1 MARNKVQFQRGLSD
15 VEFGRLYG
23 SEEKCREALFS
34 WHWPEGFVCPACGSR
49 AHCELEKRALWQC
62 NACRTQTSLTA
73 GTIFASTKLDL
84 SVWFRAMLHMT
95 QTKQGISALE
105 LSRRIDVTYNTAWAM
120 HHKLR
125 QVMLEREATR
135 PLEGRVEMVMPE
147 ACFQHDAYLG
157 GARSGGKRGRGSPGK
172 TPFVAAV
179 ETTADGKAHRV
190 KLRRVRRFTK
200 KIIRHVTARIIKPG
214 AYVVTDG
221 LGCFN
226 GVAEAG
232 CTHKA
237 IVTGSGRKAA
247 RHPAF
252 RAINTVLADIKT
264 AIAATYRSGAK
275 KHTPR
280 RLAEFAYRFNR
291 RYDLPAMIIRLGWVA
306 MRTQPMP
313 YRLLKLAEDH
323 G

>member
-15 VEFGRLYG
+15 VEFDRLYG
-23 SEEKCREALFS
+23 TEEKCREALFS
-34 WHWPEGFVCPACGSR
+34 WRWPEGFECPACGGH
-49 AHCELEKRALWQC
+49 AHCELAKRALWQC

-73 GTIFASTKLDL
+73 GTIFAATKLDL
-84 SVWFRAMLHMT
+84 VVWCRAMFHMT

-105 LSRRIDVTYNTAWAM
+105 LSRRLDVNYNTAWKI

-125 QVMLEREATR
+125 QVMLERELVK
-135 PLEGRVEMVMPE
+135 PLEGRVEMD
-147 ACFQHDAYLG
+147 DAYLG

-179 ETTADGKAHRV
+179 ETADGKAHRV

-200 KIIRHVTARIIKPG
+200 QANQKVTASIVKPG
-214 AYVVTDG
+214 ARVVTDG
-221 LGCFN
+221 LGCFK
-226 GVAEAG
+226 GVAGAG
-232 CTHKA
+232 CTHEA

-252 RAINTVLADIKT
+252 KAVNTVLANIKT
-264 AIAATYRSGAK
+264 AIVATFRTGAG
-275 KHTPR
+275 KHAPR
-280 RLAEFAYRFNR
+280 RLAEFAWRFNR
-291 RYDLPAMIIRLGWVA
+291 RYDLPSMIPRLGFIA
-306 MRTQPMP
+306 ARTSPMP
-313 YRLLKLAEDH
+313 YRLLKLAENH

>member
-15 VEFGRLYG
+15 VEFDRLYG
-23 SEEKCREALFS
+23 REEQCREALFS
-34 WHWPEGFVCPACGSR
+34 WRWPDGFECPACGGR
-49 AHCELEKRALWQC
+49 RHCELERRSLWQC
-62 NACRTQTSLTA
+62 NSCRTQTSLTA

-84 SVWFRAMLHMT
+84 TVWFRAMFHMT

-105 LSRRIDVTYNTAWAM
+105 LSRRIDVTYNTAWKM
-120 HHKLR
+120 HHKVR
-125 QVMLEREATR
+125 QVMLEREASR
-135 PLEGRVEMVMPE
+135 PLEGRVEMD
-147 ACFQHDAYLG
+147 DAYLG

-200 KIIRHVTARIIKPG
+200 KIIRKLTAQIIKPG
-214 AYVVTDG
+214 AHVVTDG
-221 LGCFN
+221 LGCFG

-232 CTHKA
+232 CTHTA
-237 IVTGSGRKAA
+237 IVTGSGRQAA

-252 RAINTVLADIKT
+252 KAVNTVLANVKT
-264 AIAATYRSGAK
+264 AIAATYRAGAK
-275 KHTPR
+275 KHAPR

-291 RYDLPAMIIRLGWVA
+291 RYDLPAMIARLGWVA
-306 MRTQPMP
+306 MRTPPMP

>member
-15 VEFGRLYG
+15 REFDRLYG
-23 SEEKCREALFS
+23 TEELCREAVFS
-34 WHWPEGFVCPACGSR
+34 WRWPDGFECPACGG
-49 AHCELEKRALWQC
+49 APHCELEKRALWQC

-84 SVWFRAMLHMT
+84 TVWFRAMFHMT

-105 LSRRIDVTYNTAWAM
+105 LSRRLDVTYNTAWAM
-120 HHKLR
+120 HHKLK
-125 QVMLEREATR
+125 QVMLEREQKK
-135 PLEGRVEMVMPE
+135 PLEGRVEMD
-147 ACFQHDAYLG
+147 DAYLG
-157 GARSGGKRGRGSPGK
+157 GARSGGKRGRGAPGK

-179 ETTADGKAHRV
+179 ETTTDGKAHRV
-190 KLRRVRRFTK
+190 KLKRVRRFTK
-200 KIIRHVTARIIKPG
+200 KIIKAVTSRIVTPG
-214 AYVVTDG
+214 AHVVTDG

-226 GVAEAG
+226 GVVDAG
-232 CTHKA
+232 CTHEA

-252 RAINTVLADIKT
+252 SAVNTVLSNIKT
-264 AIAATYRSGAK
+264 AIAATFRSGAK
-275 KHTPR
+275 KHAPR

-291 RYDLPAMIIRLGWVA
+291 RYDLPAMIPRLAWTA
-306 MRTQPMP
+306 LRTQPMP

>member
-15 VEFGRLYG
+15 VEFARLYG
-23 SEEKCREALFS
+23 TEEKCREALFL
-34 WHWPEGFVCPACGSR
+34 WRWPDGFACPACGGR

-73 GTIFASTKLDL
+73 GTILASTKLDL
-84 SVWFRAMLHMT
+84 VVWFRAMFHMT

-105 LSRRIDVTYNTAWAM
+105 LSRRLGVSYNTAWSL

-125 QVMLEREATR
+125 QVMLEREFEK
-135 PLEGRVEMVMPE
+135 PLEGRVEMD
-147 ACFQHDAYLG
+147 DAYLG

-179 ETTADGKAHRV
+179 ETAGGKAHRV
-190 KLRRVRRFTK
+190 KLRRLKRFTK
-200 KIIRHVTARIIKPG
+200 KAIKAVTGRIVVEG
-214 AYVVTDG
+214 ALVVTDG
-221 LGCFN
+221 LGCFR
-226 GVAEAG
+226 GVADAG
-232 CTHKA
+232 CVHQA

-252 RAINTVLADIKT
+252 RAVNTVLANIKT
-264 AIAATYRSGAK
+264 AIAATFRAGAG
-275 KHTPR
+275 KHAPR
-280 RLAEFAYRFNR
+280 RLAEFAWRFNR
-291 RYDLPAMIIRLGWVA
+291 RYDLPAMIPRLA
-306 MRTQPMP
+306 RIALQTPPMP